1 MAQQDQGSA
10 QPAFPQVRTISP
22 TAPLAWLKH
31 GWSDLKSCPGPS
43 LFYGACFAA
52 MGFLLK
58 LIFANAYEHLA
69 TLTSGFLLLGPF
81 LAIGL
86 YEISRRRERG
96 LGCSLAPTLAAWRAN
111 ASGIGLFSL
120 VLIVV
125 FLVWARAS
133 LVIFALFYTSEMPTL
148 AGFLQQVL
156 SIDNIQFLFV
166 YFAVGSAFAV
176 IVFALSVIS
185 IPLMLDRNQ
194 DTITAMIAS
203 VLALTRNMPAMA
215 LWAALIVLATTLGLF
230 TFFLGLIVTMPLIG
244 HATWHAYRD
253 LVG

>member
-1 MAQQDQGSA
+1 MSEQDQGVV

-22 TAPLAWLKH
+22 AAPLVWLAR
-31 GWSDLKSCPGPS
+31 GWADLKGCPGPS
-43 LFYGACFAA
+43 LFYGLCFAG
-52 MGFLLK
+52 MGFLVK
-58 LIFANAYEHLA
+58 FVFANAVEYVSALA
-69 TLTSGFLLLGPF
+69 SGFLLLGPF

-96 LGCSLAPTLAAWRAN
+96 ERCTLAPTLAAWRAN
-111 ASGIGLFSL
+111 APGIGLFSL
-120 VLIVV
+120 ILIIV

-148 AGFLQQVL
+148 SGFMQQVL
-156 SIDNIQFLFV
+156 SIDNIEFLAV
-166 YFAVGSAFAV
+166 YFAAGFVFAT
-176 IVFALSVIS
+176 IVFAISVIS

-194 DTITAMIAS
+194 DTVTAMIAS
-203 VLALTRNMPAMA
+203 VLALTRNLPAMA
-215 LWAALIVLATTLGLF
+215 VWAALIALGTAFGLL